1 MTRVGLDG
9 APTPQGV
16 GIKHSNKNHS
26 PLPFRPLHPIGY
38 RLIPERRNKKEESDS
53 VPWMEKKA
61 GDDKVL
67 GAGEGLLEFVVITVS
82 VFQEGGG
89 AGSQALEA
97 SSALLLVPD

>member
-16 GIKHSNKNHS
+16 GIKRSNKTHS

-53 VPWMEKKA
+53 VPWMEKTA

-67 GAGEGLLEFVVITVS
+67 GAGEGLLESVVITAS

-89 AGSQALEA
+89 GREPGPRSFI
-97 SSALLLVPD
+97 SSVACP